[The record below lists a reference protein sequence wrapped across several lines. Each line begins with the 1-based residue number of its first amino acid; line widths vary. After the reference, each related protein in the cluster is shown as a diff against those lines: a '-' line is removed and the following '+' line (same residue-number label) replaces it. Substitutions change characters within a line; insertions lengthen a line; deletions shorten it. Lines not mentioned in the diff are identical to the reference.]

1 MRLARGPLRGG
12 PHPELA
18 PVGLVLLVF
27 PFSASLLSSR
37 PLDPFYFV
45 VTWLRNIVSFVNSV
59 GASFLNFRI
68 LSSSPPI
75 SFSLL
80 LPG

>member
-1 MRLARGPLRGG
+1 MYETCAWPLTWWASPRT
-12 PHPELA
+12 
-18 PVGLVLLVF
+18 GLVLLVF